1 MFIFSLAQSVKLM
14 IAFAIFFTYSLQFY
28 VPMEIIWK
36 NLKHHFGAR
45 KLYVEYIVR
54 VVLIIGSVVVAI
66 AVPNLGGFISLV
78 GAVCLSTLGLMFP
91 AIIDLV
97 TSYEDPGLGR
107 FNWRLWK
114 NAFLITFGLIG
125 FVTGSY
131 VSIQEILHT
140 PSS

>member
-1 MFIFSLAQSVKLM
+1 M

-36 NLKHHFGAR
+36 NLKHYCGAR
-45 KLYVEYIVR
+45 KLWVEYSVR
-54 VVLIIGSVVVAI
+54 VILITGSVIVAI

-97 TSYEDPGLGR
+97 TSLEDPGLGR

-114 NAFLITFGLIG
+114 NGLLIAFGVVG
-125 FVTGSY
+125 FCTGSY
-131 VSIQEILHT
+131 VSLQEILHT
-140 PSS
+140 TT